1 MILTTTNSVDGKQ
14 ITSYLGII
22 VGITYTSNTTA
33 TKGMSFKDMF
43 STKKYYENYEKGLEE
58 AKESAF
64 EKLREQAKAKQANA
78 IVGVTI
84 DIEMMS
90 TTGVTMISVAGT
102 AVRVQ

>member
-1 MILTTTNSVDGKQ
+1 MIFTTTNSIDGKQ
-14 ITSYLGII
+14 VTNYLGII
-22 VGITYTSNTTA
+22 IGTTYTSNTGA

-43 STKKYYENYEKGLEE
+43 NSKKYYENYEKGLEA

-64 EKLREQAKAKQANA
+64 DKLKAQALEKQANA
-78 IVGVTI
+78 IIGVSI

-90 TTGVTMISVAGT
+90 TTGVTMISVIGT